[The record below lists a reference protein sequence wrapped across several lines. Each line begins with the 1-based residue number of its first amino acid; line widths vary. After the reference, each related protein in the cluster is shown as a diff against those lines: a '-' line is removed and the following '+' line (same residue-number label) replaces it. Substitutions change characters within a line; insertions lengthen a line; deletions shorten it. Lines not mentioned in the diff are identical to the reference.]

1 LQVLGNAPPA
11 TDSCI
16 SIENVQLS
24 VAHQSEEETMQNALC
39 NDGDGAAPAGS
50 RAAGPVAR
58 LGTGQ
63 RPQTSVQRWRAFAL
77 LVVAYFITIV
87 DFTIVNVALPTIGR
101 KLHFPE
107 TDLQWV
113 VTAYGLTFAGFL
125 LLGGRAADLLGR
137 RRLLMAGL
145 VVFTCASLGGGLAT
159 SDTVLIVMRGI
170 QGLGAALVLPA
181 ALSIVMNL
189 FSEGAERNKALGI
202 WGGVGA
208 LGGTV
213 GLLAGGILT
222 TYVGWQCIF
231 FFNVPIGAAA
241 LALAPAVVPESRA
254 GTARRHYDPFGAVSV
269 TAALLLFVYAISEA
283 PEAGWVAPQ
292 TVGML
297 AAGAGLLAVF
307 FVVETKVEAPLL
319 PLRLLRLR
327 SVAGSNAVGFLL
339 GTSFLTFVFLGTLYM
354 QQVLGFSALAAGAAW
369 MTASVTSLAFAG
381 LSQKI
386 VTRTSPKAVMAV
398 GMALIGT
405 AILWAA
411 QAPPSG
417 NFWTDLAGP
426 FFIGGIGTAFSFI
439 PVSIGALTGVTER
452 DAGVASGLLSTSQN
466 LGGAIGVAV
475 ASSIAASRF
484 HLLIH
489 HGYAAPAALTGG
501 LHSALWVCGLTGLA
515 AVPLGLRLMRRRQ
528 AADRVVISVQPQL
541 VASGGCGS
549 ATR

>member
-1 LQVLGNAPPA
+1 MPNVLPTEGSPPA
-11 TDSCI
+11 APRAASRTARPGTS
-16 SIENVQLS
+16 Q
-24 VAHQSEEETMQNALC
+24 
-39 NDGDGAAPAGS
+39 AAPA
-50 RAAGPVAR
+50 P
-58 LGTGQ
+58 GQ
-63 RPQTSVQRWRAFAL
+63 RWPAFAL

-113 VTAYGLTFAGFL
+113 VTAYGLAFAGFL

-137 RRLLMAGL
+137 RRLLMTGL

-159 SDTVLIVMRGI
+159 SDTFLIVMRGL

-181 ALSIVMNL
+181 ALSIVMNM

-213 GLLAGGILT
+213 GLLAGGVLT
-222 TYVGWQCIF
+222 TYAGWPYIF

-241 LALAPAVVPESRA
+241 LVLAPRLVPESRV
-254 GTARRHYDPFGAVSV
+254 GSPRRRYDPFGAVSI
-269 TAALLLFVYAISEA
+269 TAALLVFVYAISQA
-283 PEAGWVAPQ
+283 PQAGWTAAQ
-292 TVGML
+292 TIAML
-297 AAGAGLLAVF
+297 CAGAALLAVF
-307 FVVETKVEAPLL
+307 FVIETKAEAPLL
-319 PLRLLRLR
+319 PLRLFRLS

-354 QQVLGFSALAAGAAW
+354 QQVLGFSALATGAAW

-398 GMALIGT
+398 GMTLIG
-405 AILWAA
+405 AGMLWAA

-417 NFWTDLAGP
+417 SFWRDLAGP
-426 FFIGGIGTAFSFI
+426 FFVAGIGTSFSFI
-439 PVSIGALTGVTER
+439 PISIGALTGVTER

-466 LGGAIGVAV
+466 LGGVIGVAV
-475 ASSIAASRF
+475 ASSIAASHFRT
-484 HLLIH
+484 LIH
-489 HGYAAPAALTGG
+489 HGYAPAAALTGG
-501 LHSALWVCGLTGLA
+501 FQLALWVCGLTGVA
-515 AVPLGLRLMRRRQ
+515 AVPVAFGLIRRHRK
-528 AADRVVISVQPQL
+528 ARRPPTL
-541 VASGGCGS
+541 VPARTS
-549 ATR
+549 

>member
-1 LQVLGNAPPA
+1 MPNVLRTEGPSPAAPRAVGRTARPA
-11 TDSCI
+11 TG
-16 SIENVQLS
+16 QP
-24 VAHQSEEETMQNALC
+24 
-39 NDGDGAAPAGS
+39 APAPG
-50 RAAGPVAR
+50 R
-58 LGTGQ
+58 
-63 RPQTSVQRWRAFAL
+63 RWPAFAL

-113 VTAYGLTFAGFL
+113 VTAYGLAFAGFL

-137 RRLLMAGL
+137 RRLLMTGL

-159 SDTVLIVMRGI
+159 SDTFLIVMRGL

-181 ALSIVMNL
+181 ALSIVMNM

-213 GLLAGGILT
+213 GLLAGGVLT
-222 TYVGWQCIF
+222 TYAGWPYIF

-241 LALAPAVVPESRA
+241 LVLAPRLVPESRV
-254 GTARRHYDPFGAVSV
+254 GGPRRRYDPFGAVSI
-269 TAALLLFVYAISEA
+269 TAALLVFVYAISQA
-283 PEAGWVAPQ
+283 PQAGWAAAQ
-292 TVGML
+292 TIAML
-297 AAGAGLLAVF
+297 CAGAALLAVF
-307 FVVETKVEAPLL
+307 FVIETKAEAPLL
-319 PLRLLRLR
+319 PLRLFRLS

-354 QQVLGFSALAAGAAW
+354 QQVLGFSALATGAAW

-398 GMALIGT
+398 GMTLIG
-405 AILWAA
+405 AGMLWAA
-411 QAPPSG
+411 QAPAGG
-417 NFWTDLAGP
+417 NFWRDLAGP
-426 FFIGGIGTAFSFI
+426 FFVAGIGTSFSFI
-439 PVSIGALTGVTER
+439 PISIGALTGVTER

-466 LGGAIGVAV
+466 LGGVIGVAV
-475 ASSIAASRF
+475 ASSIAASHFRA
-484 HLLIH
+484 LVH

-501 LHSALWVCGLTGLA
+501 FQLALWVFGLTGVA
-515 AVPLGLRLMRRRQ
+515 AVPVAFGLIRRHQ
-528 AADRVVISVQPQL
+528 KAPTAPSL
-541 VASGGCGS
+541 VPARTS
-549 ATR
+549 